1 MGFANEKALLILTPV
16 LGIVLSLLVLVSSA
30 FVTSM
35 SGVFD
40 RPESDVAGRI
50 GVVCGMVLL
59 SATAISRRFPRL
71 SMIVFLGTGCVFIAI
86 EPYYGDSWVF
96 GVASIVLAALVY
108 VRWRQEEDEI
118 TP

>member
-40 RPESDVAGRI
+40 QPESDVAGRI
-50 GVVCGMVLL
+50 GVACGMVLL
-59 SATAISRRFPRL
+59 AATAISRRFPRL
-71 SMIVFLGTGCVFIAI
+71 LMIVFLGTGCVFISI

-108 VRWRQEEDEI
+108 VRWRQEEEEI